1 MNVTLYSNTGDPR
14 QLNKNLTFLN
24 TTYAIQATDEISV
37 TDPELI
43 INVSALVDFNY
54 VEIADFGRKYYVRSK
69 TYLNGN
75 QCRVGLHVDVL
86 ESFKNEINNS
96 IVIADR
102 SSNRNN
108 KYIEDPVCGD
118 AGSIQTEWRESG
130 TRPFGYSTNNYV
142 LMIAGR

>member
-54 VEIADFGRKYYVRSK
+54 V
-69 TYLNGN
+69 
-75 QCRVGLHVDVL
+75 
-86 ESFKNEINNS
+86 
-96 IVIADR
+96 
-102 SSNRNN
+102 
-108 KYIEDPVCGD
+108 
-118 AGSIQTEWRESG
+118 
-130 TRPFGYSTNNYV
+130 
-142 LMIAGR
+142 